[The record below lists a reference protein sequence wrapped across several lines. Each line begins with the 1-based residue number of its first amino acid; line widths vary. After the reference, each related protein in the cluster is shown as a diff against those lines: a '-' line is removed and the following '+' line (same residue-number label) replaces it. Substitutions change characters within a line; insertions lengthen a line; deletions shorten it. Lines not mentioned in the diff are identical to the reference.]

1 MHAMTSYFAAPG
13 VVKSLATL
21 MADEIADNKAA
32 VPNYTQWSSGDID
45 TAQEILTAELTTV
58 NSEQGLNGATDSV
71 KGEDA
76 VKVAYPSALQRKAVD
91 AITRTNPNAFALT
104 EAKYLMK
111 FSCKGPFRGPAAFK
125 ERISGKFNGMAGC
138 MVPDGETIDP
148 LRIIVVAE
156 EQLPYSVMH
165 IRTLLDSEYEDGS
178 FSDDGQKYEYVI
190 CTSRNLRMMID
201 NPPRDRR
208 SDDYF
213 FFSI

>member
-1 MHAMTSYFAAPG
+1 MHAMTSYFAASG

-58 NSEQGLNGATDSV
+58 NSEQSLNGATDSV
-71 KGEDA
+71 KGEDV

-125 ERISGKFNGMAGC
+125 ERISGKFNEMTHC
-138 MVPDGETIDP
+138 MVPDGETLNP

-165 IRTLLDSEYEDGS
+165 IRSLIDSEYQDGS
-178 FSDDGQKYEYVI
+178 FSEDGQKYEYVI
-190 CTSRNLRMMID
+190 CTSKDLRQMID
-201 NPPRDRR
+201 RPPRDVQ
-208 SDDYF
+208 SDDYLF
-213 FFSI
+213 FTL